1 MAVVRINKTQN
12 YTVISN
18 YHFQEKD
25 MSLKAKGLLSL
36 MLSLPDDWDYSISGL
51 VAICKESKT
60 SIQSTLKELEEFG
73 YLART
78 RVQNSKGQFEYIYD
92 IFEKPQ
98 EKKPRP
104 ENLCTDN
111 QCTENMPQLNTNKQ
125 NTKELNTKDIKKV
138 SKACE
143 DEKPAPDKNKSFDS
157 IIDDY
162 TENEDLRSELKEHL
176 KTRKSK
182 KAAMT
187 NRAIELSLG
196 KLDKLSNND
205 TEKIQIVQNAIM
217 NGWTTFYP
225 LKDEQSSKSTSG
237 NSPRKNYDFG
247 LGANY
252 DLDMY
257 ESNYRYI

>member
-125 NTKELNTKDIKKV
+125 NTKDIKKV

-157 IIDDY
+157 LINAY
-162 TENEDLRSELKEHL
+162 SENEELRSELKEHL
-176 KTRKSK
+176 KTRKAK

-187 NRAIELSLG
+187 NRAIELSLE

-205 TEKIQIVQNAIM
+205 AEKIQIVQNAIM

-225 LKDEQSSKSTSG
+225 LKEEQSSKSTPG
-237 NSPRKNYDFG
+237 NSLKNYDFG
-247 LGANY
+247 IDTNY
-252 DLDMY
+252 DLDLY
-257 ESNYRYI
+257 ESYYDDI